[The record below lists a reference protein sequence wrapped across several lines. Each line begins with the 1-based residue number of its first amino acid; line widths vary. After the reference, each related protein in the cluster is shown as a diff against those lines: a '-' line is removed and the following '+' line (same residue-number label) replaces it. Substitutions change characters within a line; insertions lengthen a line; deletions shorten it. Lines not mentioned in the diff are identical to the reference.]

1 MQMVT
6 SVQDLN
12 RVLESSRFLAAYHFE
27 VTACSAGECELLVPF
42 KPEFQRPGGIV
53 SGMTI
58 MGAADVA
65 MWLAIMTT
73 RGTAEHWVT
82 SDMKTAFLRPGAD
95 ESLRCTAR
103 VLRLGGR
110 TAYGT
115 VETSGQSGALLAHH
129 TVSYAKVSDM
139 MTKAGLAKLL

>member
-1 MQMVT
+1 MQT
-6 SVQDLN
+6 SSSVPDLN
-12 RVLESSRFLAAYHFE
+12 RVLEGSRFLAGYDFK
-27 VTACSAGECELLVPF
+27 VTACSADECELLVPF
-42 KPEFQRPGGIV
+42 KPEFERPGGIV

-82 SDMKTAFLRPGAD
+82 SDMKTAFLRPGAE
-95 ESLRCTAR
+95 ESLLCKAR
-103 VLRLGGR
+103 VLRLGRR

-115 VETSGQSGALLAHH
+115 VDTFGQSGVLLAHH
-129 TVSYAKVSDM
+129 VVSYAKVSDKM
-139 MTKAGLAKLL
+139 P